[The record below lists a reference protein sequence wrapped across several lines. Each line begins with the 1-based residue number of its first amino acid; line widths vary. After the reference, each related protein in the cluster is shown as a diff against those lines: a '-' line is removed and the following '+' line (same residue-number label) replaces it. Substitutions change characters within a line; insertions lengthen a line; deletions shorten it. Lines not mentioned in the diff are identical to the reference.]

1 MIALCSDSRVQSL
14 LPVGGR
20 CSPAVDASAG
30 RGRRCCRKW
39 ERLPTCR
46 LADLLAC
53 RFVGKLAGQGVDRR
67 GCKRREGCRWVGGLP
82 GGKRRRWQGA
92 VYCPGA
98 RASKR
103 FWRVGFH
110 MVDVMC
116 GKKEPGVGS
125 RLPLLACWIA
135 DFPSFRE
142 FGKSGR
148 QGGVLTSGSQK
159 TTTEKKRER
168 RWVTREGRARAGKA
182 RGGWA

>member
-20 CSPAVDASAG
+20 CPPPAADTSAG
-30 RGRRCCRKW
+30 RGRRCCREW
-39 ERLPTCR
+39 ERLPTCQ
-46 LADLLAC
+46 LVGLSIC
-53 RFVGKLAGQGVDRR
+53 RKVGGT
-67 GCKRREGCRWVGGLP
+67 GCRWVG
-82 GGKRRRWQGA
+82 
-92 VYCPGA
+92 VVCCPGA

-135 DFPSFRE
+135 DFPTFRE

-159 TTTEKKRER
+159 SGSQKTTTEKKRER
-168 RWVTREGRARAGKA
+168 RQVWWCGCE
-182 RGGWA
+182 RGQVKRGQVKRGMGGVRSGGALRW